1 MNAPDPHPRRRAA
14 VKAAMAPG
22 VRLELPASVSRG
34 PLLWRY
40 VISLAVTHAL
50 ALLVLLPWLFSW
62 TSVVLFAV
70 GVIFFGQGINLGY
83 HRLLAH
89 NSLAVPKWL
98 EHALV
103 VLALCNSQDT
113 PVKWVASHRHHHKF
127 SDVQAD
133 THSPLAGFMWSHM
146 NWLFFHNSATRG
158 ILAYK
163 TYAHDLI
170 DDPFY
175 RRLEREWWAPVVIYL
190 AHAFLIYA
198 AGVAI
203 GWIDTGTFAGGIQL
217 GLSFLVWG
225 VILRTVVVWHITW
238 SINSLTH
245 VFGYRS
251 YDTRENSRNNWLL
264 GYIASGEGWHN
275 NHHHDSASAS
285 NQHRWWEFDLTYL
298 VICGLEKLGLAKDVI
313 RPRAQRHADRN
324 RA

>member
-1 MNAPDPHPRRRAA
+1 MNAPDPQPRRRATGEF
-14 VKAAMAPG
+14 VAAG
-22 VRLELPASVSRG
+22 RLDRPATVVRG

-50 ALLVLLPWLFSW
+50 ALLVVLPWLFSW

-98 EHALV
+98 ERAIV

-113 PVKWVASHRHHHKF
+113 PVKWVTSHRHHHKF
-127 SDVQAD
+127 SDVQPD
-133 THSPLAGFMWSHM
+133 THSPLAGFLWSHM
-146 NWLFFHNSATRG
+146 GWLFYHNSATRG
-158 ILAYK
+158 VLAYK

-175 RRLEREWWAPVVIYL
+175 RRLERDWRAPVVIYL
-190 AHAFLIYA
+190 AHALLFYLV
-198 AGVAI
+198 GLAI
-203 GWIDTGTFAGGIQL
+203 GWIGSGRFMGGVQL
-217 GLSFLVWG
+217 GLSYVVWG
-225 VILRTVVVWHITW
+225 VILRTVVVWHTTW

-245 VFGYRS
+245 LFGYRS
-251 YDTRENSRNNWLL
+251 YATRENSRDNWIL
-264 GYIASGEGWHN
+264 GFIASGEGWHN

-285 NQHRWWEFDLTYL
+285 NQHRWWEFDLTYY
-298 VICGLEKLGLAKDVI
+298 VICALERLGLAKNVI
-313 RPRAQRHADRN
+313 RPRAVRHAGR
-324 RA
+324 RRE

>member
-1 MNAPDPHPRRRAA
+1 MNAPEPQPRRRATGEF
-14 VKAAMAPG
+14 APAG
-22 VRLELPASVSRG
+22 RLDWPATVVRG

-98 EHALV
+98 ERAIV

-113 PVKWVASHRHHHKF
+113 PVKWVTSHRHHHKF

-133 THSPLAGFMWSHM
+133 THSPLAGFLWSHM
-146 NWLFFHNSATRG
+146 GWLFFHNSATRG
-158 ILAYK
+158 VLAYK

-175 RRLEREWWAPVVIYL
+175 RRLERDWRAGRDLPRARLPDLRDRRRHRLDRDGHFRRRHPTRLELPRVGRHPAHGRGLAHHLVDQFADAPVRLSLLRDAREQPQQL
-190 AHAFLIYA
+190 AARLHR
-198 AGVAI
+198 
-203 GWIDTGTFAGGIQL
+203 L
-217 GLSFLVWG
+217 G
-225 VILRTVVVWHITW
+225 R
-238 SINSLTH
+238 
-245 VFGYRS
+245 
-251 YDTRENSRNNWLL
+251 
-264 GYIASGEGWHN
+264 
-275 NHHHDSASAS
+275 
-285 NQHRWWEFDLTYL
+285 
-298 VICGLEKLGLAKDVI
+298 GLA
-313 RPRAQRHADRN
+313 Q
-324 RA
+324 